1 MGDIMDY
8 YNAFRE
14 IDNRNV
20 HDLFFEVQNVLI
32 YNIGENRTF
41 SLNDL
46 SILLKKRYKNFSLE
60 DLKMV
65 LKIFNI
71 NFE

>member
-1 MGDIMDY
+1 MDY

-46 SILLKKRYKNFSLE
+46 SI
-60 DLKMV
+60 
-65 LKIFNI
+65 
-71 NFE
+71 